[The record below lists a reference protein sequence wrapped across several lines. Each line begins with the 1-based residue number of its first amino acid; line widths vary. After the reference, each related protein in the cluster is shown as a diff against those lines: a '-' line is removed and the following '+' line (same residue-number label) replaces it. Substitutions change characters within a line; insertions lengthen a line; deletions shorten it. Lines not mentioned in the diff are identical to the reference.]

1 MAARK
6 GSNTVTVMED
16 TSIDRLVARG
26 ISKLAP
32 LAPPWLLTAPAAIGG
47 AIFHAMWGSTVT
59 APWAAVGMTAGTFV
73 LTGLTYVVSHER
85 RKWLGRL
92 HNTVTTLAAGGWMT
106 AATITGVTAP
116 GTESMLIGGGA
127 FLAISWNIRH
137 VIRNVQGDEPTGD
150 TLNAIFN
157 KTKENFGLDGA
168 KVHTKKIGPHKV
180 EAQLE
185 LPSGEKSVE
194 DVQKKVEYMEG
205 GMGLP
210 PGSIGIAPNEDR
222 ADWAKVTFSDPRVM
236 KKPIPFPGPSLVG
249 KSIADPIRPGLWQ
262 DLDEV
267 EYVMAGHHLQV
278 MGMTGAGKSIGGA
291 WNILAE
297 LMTRKDVA
305 IFAAD
310 ITKGEQTLGPLRPA
324 LHRFET
330 TELGVKKMIGEMH
343 AQMKP
348 RTDWLSRHGYQK
360 WQKGCGLQYWLLWL
374 EECPDIFDAIDM
386 DTFMKFLKAVRSAG
400 GTVVMSLQRSDYTQM
415 PTLARGQLAK
425 MCFGVAES
433 DDADFG
439 LSEQQQK
446 RGARP
451 ELWQQKQP
459 GMAYLDAPSIPDE
472 RIAMPL
478 RTFAWSETGDDNEA
492 NERMTA
498 YAAQWPA
505 ADKQADEFTR
515 AVMTPGGAGTAQA
528 QTPPASFGAA
538 LINQDDDTDEEVE
551 DVVGEY
557 LRTEDPNPENQAT
570 ADDEIKADGYEE
582 FEFVQPASDDLSP
595 EEAQALLYG
604 TIDDWA
610 SAGREFFQTKDLA
623 PVWMQAGMTRQWAQR
638 HVRKMLADGSLD
650 RDDQGRY
657 VIIRTMAGV

>member
-1 MAARK
+1 
-6 GSNTVTVMED
+6 
-16 TSIDRLVARG
+16 
-26 ISKLAP
+26 
-32 LAPPWLLTAPAAIGG
+32 
-47 AIFHAMWGSTVT
+47 
-59 APWAAVGMTAGTFV
+59 
-73 LTGLTYVVSHER
+73 
-85 RKWLGRL
+85 
-92 HNTVTTLAAGGWMT
+92 
-106 AATITGVTAP
+106 
-116 GTESMLIGGGA
+116 
-127 FLAISWNIRH
+127 
-137 VIRNVQGDEPTGD
+137 
-150 TLNAIFN
+150 
-157 KTKENFGLDGA
+157 
-168 KVHTKKIGPHKV
+168 
-180 EAQLE
+180 
-185 LPSGEKSVE
+185 
-194 DVQKKVEYMEG
+194 VQKKVEYIEG

-222 ADWAKVTFSDPRVM
+222 ADWAKMTFSDPRVM
-236 KKPIPFPGPSLVG
+236 KHPIPFPGPSRPG
-249 KSIADPIRPGLWQ
+249 TSIAEPLRLGLWQ
-262 DLDEV
+262 DIDEV
-267 EYVMAGHHLQV
+267 EYVIAGHHLQV
-278 MGMTGAGKSIGGA
+278 MGMTGSGKSIGGA

-297 LMTRKDVA
+297 AISRKDVA
-305 IFAAD
+305 VFAAD
-310 ITKGEQTLGPLRPA
+310 ITKGEQSLGPLRPA

-330 TELGVKKMIGEMH
+330 TELGVKKLIGEIH
-343 AQMKP
+343 AQVKP
-348 RTDWLSRHGYQK
+348 RTDWLSSHGYQK
-360 WQKGCGLQYWLLWL
+360 WVPGCGLAYWILWL

-386 DTFMKFLKAVRSAG
+386 DVMLKILKAIRSAG

-492 NERMTA
+492 NEAMTA
-498 YAAQWPA
+498 YAAQYPA
-505 ADKQADEFTR
+505 AAKKADEFTL
-515 AVMTPGGAGTAQA
+515 AVMTPGGAGTAPA
-528 QTPPASFGAA
+528 QTPPASFGAPTTP
-538 LINQDDDTDEEVE
+538 INQDDNDTNEEVE

-557 LRTEDPNPENQAT
+557 LHTEDPNPDNQAD
-570 ADDEIKADGYEE
+570 ADDPIDTTGYDG
-582 FEFVQPASDDLSP
+582 FTFAQPENDNLSD
-595 EEAQALLYG
+595 EEARALLYG

-623 PVWMQAGMTRQWAQR
+623 PVWMQAGMTRAWAQK
-638 HVRKMLADGSLD
+638 HVRKMLADGKLD